1 MLSGIDLSAKI
12 KFPSWSSEAS
22 LAFMIDHHIDTAILS
37 LSAPG
42 AVIAGS
48 RDGVRALVRK
58 WNDYA
63 SELCSAHPNRFGFFA
78 ALPRLEEL
86 EGAISEIHYVFRQLK
101 ADGVTLSTSYAGQ
114 YLGAKEFEPVWA
126 ALDEARVLVHVHPN
140 HSFAAA
146 CTTPFS
152 P

>member
-1 MLSGIDLSAKI
+1 M
-12 KFPSWSSEAS
+12 
-22 LAFMIDHHIDTAILS
+22 S

-48 RDGVRALVRK
+48 RDDVRALVRK

-78 ALPRLEEL
+78 ALPGLEDL
-86 EGAISEIHYVFRQLK
+86 KGAISEIHYVFRRLK

-114 YLGAKEFEPVWA
+114 YLGAKEIEPVWA
-126 ALDEARVLVHVHPN
+126 ALDEAVR
-140 HSFAAA
+140 
-146 CTTPFS
+146 
-152 P
+152 